1 MKIMG
6 MKRNSNSILARRPN
20 RPRLRGGRVAAPAA
34 VGFIVPVAEVSST
47 VRAIGSKVDRGSDAG
62 FAPAG
67 SSDTVFGIEVFAGDG
82 PGFETMIWCAQAR
95 HLMLAARPL
104 ILAGS
109 IRYFFPHSSQ
119 MTIMQN
125 ILIGELCRPYF

>member
-34 VGFIVPVAEVSST
+34 VGFIVPVAEMAVAEVSST

-82 PGFETMIWCAQAR
+82 P
-95 HLMLAARPL
+95 
-104 ILAGS
+104 
-109 IRYFFPHSSQ
+109 
-119 MTIMQN
+119 
-125 ILIGELCRPYF
+125 